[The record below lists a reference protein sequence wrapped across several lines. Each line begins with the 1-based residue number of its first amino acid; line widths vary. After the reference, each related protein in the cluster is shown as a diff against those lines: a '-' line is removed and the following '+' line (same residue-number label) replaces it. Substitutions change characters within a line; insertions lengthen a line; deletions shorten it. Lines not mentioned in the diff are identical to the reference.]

1 MIRPWIILALAVLTV
16 STGAVGQ
23 ERGRIGGPGVERFQH
38 SAPPRFPGGTEFPD
52 QPSVVVPPPPPP
64 ELRDV
69 CTRHFE
75 CDRDCQR
82 ASGYN
87 FCPDNCKHVVC
98 D

>member
-1 MIRPWIILALAVLTV
+1 MIGPWVIVALAVLTV
-16 STGAVGQ
+16 STGAVEQ
-23 ERGRIGGPGVERFQH
+23 ERGRIRGPGVEQY
-38 SAPPRFPGGTEFPD
+38 SAPPRFPPRIEFPD
-52 QPSVVVPPPPPP
+52 EPVVAPPPPLP